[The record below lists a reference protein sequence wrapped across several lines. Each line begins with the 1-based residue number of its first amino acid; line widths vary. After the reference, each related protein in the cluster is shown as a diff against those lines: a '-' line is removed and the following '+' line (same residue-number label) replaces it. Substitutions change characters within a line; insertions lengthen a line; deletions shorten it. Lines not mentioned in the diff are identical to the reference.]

1 MYNKILIIAITRMGD
16 LLQASP
22 TIQGLKNQYPDSRI
36 TIVVDTNFASICK
49 GIPGIDEIKELD
61 MNYIARGVSQGGEGL
76 VGCYDYI
83 SKLVSELRNENFDYC
98 LNMSNS
104 AYTAILIKLL
114 DIKACRGW
122 LSDDEGFRLMADS
135 WSMLF
140 SAFVYH
146 SNRDYNGMNLVDI
159 FRCGAEVN
167 KHPLGLQFNPSQEGE
182 IKMRSLLSTLFKD
195 SDGPLIGIQVGA
207 SQEKRQWSAKNFALL
222 TKYLVQDLNAR
233 IIYTGSRDESELVL
247 AVQNEYSTDRAVN
260 LAGKTNID
268 ELGSLLSL
276 TDLLITGDTGPM
288 HLSVAVGTPVVAL
301 FLASA
306 LCYETGP
313 YSSGN
318 LIIQPQISCNP
329 CNPNYPC
336 IRPDCHDLISP
347 ELVNYLAKLR
357 LRTSLEHDG
366 FIQVAEDI
374 APSSQVRIFRSA
386 FDTDG
391 FLEFIQINGKTAEK
405 GYPEGYL
412 DSIRQ
417 TYRKLW
423 KEELANIKQQS
434 FVPNET
440 KSQNLFPNS
449 ENIIELCKRAYKYL
463 DLLKDNATNP
473 IGSLNELQEI
483 SKNLNDIELEIEEIS
498 LTFPILGAVVRI
510 FIMSKENIRGDNLVK
525 LADDTKKLY
534 EDLERRIINFGRF
547 YFEVATSETLSRRE
561 ENDTSNSR

>member
-1 MYNKILIIAITRMGD
+1 MYNRILIIAITRMGD

-22 TIQGLKNQYPDSRI
+22 TIQGLKNQYPNSKI
-36 TIVVDTNFASICK
+36 TIVVDKSFASICK

-61 MNYIARGVSQGGEGL
+61 MNYIARGVSEGGAGL
-76 VGCYDYI
+76 VGCYDYV
-83 SKLVSELRNENFDYC
+83 SNLVSELKNGNYDYC

-146 SNRDYNGMNLVDI
+146 SNRDYNGLNLVDI

-167 KHPLGLQFNPSQEGE
+167 KHPLGLQFSPSAEGE
-182 IKMRSLLSTLFKD
+182 IKMRTLLSSLFKD
-195 SDGPLIGIQVGA
+195 TNGPLIGIQVGA
-207 SQEKRQWSAKNFALL
+207 SQEKRQWSPRNFALL
-222 TKYLVQDLNAR
+222 TKYLIQDLNAR
-233 IIYTGSRDESELVL
+233 IIYTGSREESELVE
-247 AVQNEYSTDRAVN
+247 AVQKEYSSDRAVN

-268 ELGSLLSL
+268 ELGSLLSF

-318 LIIQPQISCNP
+318 IIIQPQISCNP

-357 LRTSLEHDG
+357 LKTSIDQDG
-366 FIQVAEDI
+366 FIQIAEDI
-374 APSSQVRIFRSA
+374 APPSQVRIFRTA
-386 FDTDG
+386 FDSDG
-391 FLEFIQINGKTAEK
+391 FLEFIQVNGKTAEK
-405 GYPEGYL
+405 GYPVGYL
-412 DSIRQ
+412 DTVRQ
-417 TYRKLW
+417 SYRKLW
-423 KEELANIKQQS
+423 KEELANIKQHS
-434 FVPNET
+434 TVLNGT
-440 KSQNLFPNS
+440 KSHSLFPNS
-449 ENIIELCKRAYKYL
+449 ESIIELCKRAYKYL
-463 DLLKDNATNP
+463 DLLKKNALDPN
-473 IGSLNELQEI
+473 GSVVELQEI
-483 SKNLNDIELEIEEIS
+483 SKNLSDIELEIEETS

-547 YFEVATSETLSRRE
+547 YSEIAVSENLSRRE